1 VSPMVRS
8 EPPFIGRRGRARGW
22 PGRARDMA
30 VTRSS
35 VISSGRDGQGGVG
48 CVCKCTGEAGGMLAS
63 PGDEGEREEQW
74 PEVGGGPGC
83 FSSFLPSLKAG
94 VRAGETES
102 RQRGE
107 WGCPRVLLSWL
118 GRTAE
123 ASSTVSLVFR
133 ISAQNVFDTMP
144 A

>member
-35 VISSGRDGQGGVG
+35 VISGGRDGQGGVG
-48 CVCKCTGEAGGMLAS
+48 CVCRCTGEAGGMLAS

-74 PEVGGGPGC
+74 PEVGGGVRVASPPFFRVSRLG
-83 FSSFLPSLKAG
+83 SGQGRQEVDSG
-94 VRAGETES
+94 VSGDVH
-102 RQRGE
+102 GY
-107 WGCPRVLLSWL
+107 C
-118 GRTAE
+118 
-123 ASSTVSLVFR
+123 
-133 ISAQNVFDTMP
+133 
-144 A
+144 